1 VYSETAGI
9 QRIIP
14 DAVAVPVDVQDLLA
28 LIDWAKGEGASFI
41 PRGSGSSMAGAAIGP
56 GVIVDLSRWKN
67 IDASRIDERRLM
79 VQPGAIC
86 AEVQRIARMKGLRF
100 PVSPSS
106 APFCSIGGMTATNAA
121 GAHTLRYGPVR
132 EWVES
137 VTLSE
142 ARGTVR
148 QASRTGARRDEN
160 SPLTI
165 VQGDQP
171 RKSSSGYFTDGDEV
185 DLLVGSEGTLGFFT
199 SIELRLT
206 EEPKSTASVMG
217 IFPSLAAATEAAI
230 MANASG
236 AAACELLDRTFLDFA
251 KVESAEAILIADAEG
266 LDEGEARAVAER
278 IAKGFRTAGATDAR
292 VAETREAR
300 DHLWELRHAA
310 SPMLARLDERLK
322 SMQLIEDGCVPP
334 PKLGAYVAGLRQAF
348 DRNRIRGVIFGH
360 AGDAHVHAN
369 ALVDVTES
377 DWRSRVDGILSEV
390 TDLVASL
397 GGSISGEHG
406 DGRLRT
412 PLLSRVFTSERLA
425 EFAAIKRR
433 YDPDGRMNPGVK
445 VGAPPGIGDIKY
457 DPSLPA
463 RSEAVT
469 RAFTHVERARGYS
482 EFRLSLL

>member
-1 VYSETAGI
+1 
-9 QRIIP
+9 
-14 DAVAVPVDVQDLLA
+14 
-28 LIDWAKGEGASFI
+28 
-41 PRGSGSSMAGAAIGP
+41 
-56 GVIVDLSRWKN
+56 
-67 IDASRIDERRLM
+67 
-79 VQPGAIC
+79 
-86 AEVQRIARMKGLRF
+86 
-100 PVSPSS
+100 
-106 APFCSIGGMTATNAA
+106 
-121 GAHTLRYGPVR
+121 
-132 EWVES
+132 
-137 VTLSE
+137 
-142 ARGTVR
+142 
-148 QASRTGARRDEN
+148 
-160 SPLTI
+160 
-165 VQGDQP
+165 
-171 RKSSSGYFTDGDEV
+171 
-185 DLLVGSEGTLGFFT
+185 
-199 SIELRLT
+199 
-206 EEPKSTASVMG
+206 
-217 IFPSLAAATEAAI
+217 
-230 MANASG
+230 
-236 AAACELLDRTFLDFA
+236 
-251 KVESAEAILIADAEG
+251 
-266 LDEGEARAVAER
+266 
-278 IAKGFRTAGATDAR
+278 
-292 VAETREAR
+292 
-300 DHLWELRHAA
+300 
-310 SPMLARLDERLK
+310 MLARLDERLK